1 MKMTPEAAKLNAAYQ
16 RKWRAANK
24 QKSAEYNRRYWE
36 RKAAKQK
43 AIEWQSSTDDGKG

>member
-16 RKWRAANK
+16 RKWRATNK
-24 QKSAEYNRRYWE
+24 DKSREYNRRYWE

-43 AIEWQSSTDDGKG
+43 AAEQQSSTDDGKG